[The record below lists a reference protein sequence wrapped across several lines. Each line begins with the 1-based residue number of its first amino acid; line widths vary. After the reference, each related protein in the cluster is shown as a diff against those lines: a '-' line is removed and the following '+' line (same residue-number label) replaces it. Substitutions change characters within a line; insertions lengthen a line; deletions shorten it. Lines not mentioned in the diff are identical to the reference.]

1 MELKINGHDATV
13 SGVTFQWSLRC
24 PYCREIT
31 RVGRTDG
38 KVRAG
43 LTVSGSGKT
52 CRWYQRD
59 VPGQMPALPAQCPD
73 CSRRDAF
80 RGYPAREANPVM
92 GGAEPLR
99 LLDEAYRHFRAT
111 FAAAS
116 ARADELMRRVLQR
129 A

>member
-1 MELKINGHDATV
+1 M
-13 SGVTFQWSLRC
+13 TFQWSLRC

-43 LTVSGSGKT
+43 LTVSASAKT

-59 VPGQMPALPAQCPD
+59 VPGQMPAPPAQCPD
-73 CSRRDAF
+73 CSRHDAY
-80 RGYPAREANPVM
+80 RGYPSREATPVM
-92 GGAEPLR
+92 GGCEALT

-111 FAAAS
+111 FASEAA
-116 ARADELMRRVLQR
+116 AADEAMRRVLQR